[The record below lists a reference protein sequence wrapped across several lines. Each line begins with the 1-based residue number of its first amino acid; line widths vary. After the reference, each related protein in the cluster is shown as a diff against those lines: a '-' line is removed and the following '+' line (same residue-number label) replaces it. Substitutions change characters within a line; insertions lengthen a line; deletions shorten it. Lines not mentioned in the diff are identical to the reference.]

1 MRRSRQFQMKSQVPR
16 LILVMSQLTTFAM
29 EEIGDTPSPLSFA
42 SAMPSPSR
50 KSPPVKSP

>member
-1 MRRSRQFQMKSQVPR
+1 MMRSRQFQMKSQVPR
-16 LILVMSQLTTFAM
+16 LILVMSQLTTLAM
-29 EEIGDTPSPLSFA
+29 EETGDTPSPLSFA